1 MLLIGFDVALT
12 LLSVRELLIVPRMQ
26 LPVILYIHTLT
37 HTEVDT
43 HAQFLY
49 MHDACTFSPHVHPS
63 LQVLSGLVL
72 RLRGGEVIL
81 QEALQV
87 LKGRPL
93 LGLFPPAG
101 QHQVVQGF
109 GALRRARHPVATLH
123 LV

>member
-49 MHDACTFSPHVHPS
+49 MHDACTFSPPRSPQFTGS
-63 LQVLSGLVL
+63 LRAGT
-72 RLRGGEVIL
+72 
-81 QEALQV
+81 EAPW
-87 LKGRPL
+87 R
-93 LGLFPPAG
+93 
-101 QHQVVQGF
+101 
-109 GALRRARHPVATLH
+109 
-123 LV
+123 